1 MTHKKAIIRT
11 LILAGMTSILVLPTL
26 LMTPEAI
33 FANNKRKQQP
43 PSWQAVL
50 SSIFRR
56 KEDKPTSRG
65 DLCLITPVN
74 QKPIYSN
81 RPLFLWKG
89 NLTKIAV
96 ASRNSD
102 NPFWENPISG
112 GKTFV
117 SYAGNDKLESGQS
130 YEWHGYRK
138 NPVMFAQFEVMDAQK
153 RQVVSDAL
161 KALEGKL
168 QTKGL
173 NKEAIALH
181 KVQYFIDQE
190 LWSDAI
196 QEAYSVPNPSTELSQ
211 MLRDLPETLCKD
223 EQIKEEQGTGN
234 RKQTGLGR

>member
-1 MTHKKAIIRT
+1 MTYKKAMIRT
-11 LILAGMTSILVLPTL
+11 LILTTVTSILVLPTL
-26 LMTPEAI
+26 LMTSEAI
-33 FANNKRKQQP
+33 FANNKKKQQR
-43 PSWQAVL
+43 PSWQTVL

-56 KEDKPTSRG
+56 KSEKPISRPVKNG
-65 DLCLITPVN
+65 DLCFITPAN

-96 ASRNSD
+96 ASLNSD

-117 SYAGNDKLESGQS
+117 SYAGDEKLEPGEW
-130 YEWHGYRK
+130 YEWHGYRENRVILAK
-138 NPVMFAQFEVMDAQK
+138 FQVMDAQ
-153 RQVVSDAL
+153 QNQIVSDDL
-161 KALEGKL
+161 KTLEKKL

-173 NKEAIALH
+173 NKEAIAFH

-190 LWSDAI
+190 LWSDAL

-211 MLRDLPETLCKD
+211 ILRDLPENLCKS
-223 EQIKEEQGTGN
+223 EQNVSK
-234 RKQTGLGR
+234 

>member
-1 MTHKKAIIRT
+1 MTHKKSIIRT
-11 LILAGMTSILVLPTL
+11 LILAAVTSILVLPTL
-26 LMTPEAI
+26 LMTSEAI
-33 FANNKRKQQP
+33 FANNKKKQQP
-43 PSWQAVL
+43 PSWQTVL

-56 KEDKPTSRG
+56 KSEKPISRG

-96 ASRNSD
+96 ASSENH

-112 GKTFV
+112 EKTFV
-117 SYAGNDKLESGQS
+117 SYAGNDKLEPGKS
-130 YEWHGYRK
+130 YEWYGYRE
-138 NPVMFAQFEVMDAQK
+138 NPVMLAKFQVMDTQQN
-153 RQVVSDAL
+153 QVVSDDL
-161 KALEGKL
+161 KTLERKL

-190 LWSDAI
+190 LWSDAL
-196 QEAYSVPNPSTELSQ
+196 QEAYSVPNPSTELLQ
-211 MLRDLPETLCKD
+211 ILRDLPEVLCK
-223 EQIKEEQGTGN
+223 
-234 RKQTGLGR
+234 